1 MSKHEL
7 EGIAMNQLPL
17 EQEGIE
23 DFRFSTERLRASIS
37 CNFDLY
43 ILLNSDVKPQ
53 TRLIHIIEFR
63 CKATNSIIKS
73 LIKT

>member
-1 MSKHEL
+1 MSKYEL

-43 ILLNSDVKPQ
+43 ILLNSDVKPR
-53 TRLIHIIEFR
+53 TRLSR
-63 CKATNSIIKS
+63 A
-73 LIKT
+73 

>member
-17 EQEGIE
+17 EKEGIE
-23 DFRFSTERLRASIS
+23 NFRFSIERLRASIS

-43 ILLNSDVKPQ
+43 ILLNSDVKPR
-53 TRLIHIIEFR
+53 TRLSR
-63 CKATNSIIKS
+63 A
-73 LIKT
+73 

>member
-23 DFRFSTERLRASIS
+23 DFRFSTEHLRASIS

-43 ILLNSDVKPQ
+43 ILLNSGV
-53 TRLIHIIEFR
+53 
-63 CKATNSIIKS
+63 KATSSIIKS
-73 LIKT
+73 SIKT

>member
-23 DFRFSTERLRASIS
+23 DFRFSTECLRASIS

-43 ILLNSDVKPQ
+43 ILLNSDVKP
-53 TRLIHIIEFR
+53 
-63 CKATNSIIKS
+63 
-73 LIKT
+73 